1 MHSAHHHHHLPLVL
15 LLTFGRVVAAD
26 SQLKTLLVTIFV
38 IVDALVLFILLWTI
52 YAFCRRLKAKETG
65 KENPPPPPPPTAVA
79 VEIIEKGEGMRCDEE
94 EDAVV
99 QEPGKITF
107 ATDGGGFGIDE
118 LLKASAEGLGK
129 GSFGSCYKAML
140 DGARMVVVKRLRGI
154 GPVTKEEFL
163 KQMRSLSAMEHPN
176 LLPLLGYYYS
186 STEKLVISNY
196 SCHGNLF
203 DRIHGNI
210 ADLSTKPYE
219 TGGRRRADRTPFTW
233 SSRLQVAQG
242 VAQAMEFLH
251 LNMRSSVPHGNLKAT
266 NVLLDE
272 NDKPLV
278 CDHGLAPLIP
288 ASLAVH
294 RMVCYKSPEYQLNRS
309 MSRKTDV
316 WSYGCLLLELITGRV
331 AANSRPGGVRSVEL
345 CHWVNRAVR
354 EEWTGEVFDAEM
366 LVQKRATSGMIML
379 LKLALW
385 CCEQSPEKRPEM
397 AEVARELERITA
409 GEADTEDD

>member
-1 MHSAHHHHHLPLVL
+1 MHTAHPHHHLPLLL
-15 LLTFGRVVAAD
+15 LLTLGRVVAAD
-26 SQLKTLLVTIFV
+26 TQLKTLLVAIFV
-38 IVDALVLFILLWTI
+38 IVDALVLLILLWTI
-52 YAFCRRLKAKETG
+52 YVFCRRLKAKETG
-65 KENPPPPPPPTAVA
+65 KENPPPGEVN
-79 VEIIEKGEGMRCDEE
+79 EKGEGVRCEEEE

-107 ATDGGGFGIDE
+107 AKDGGGFGLEE

-129 GSFGSCYKAML
+129 GSFGSCYKAMV
-140 DGARMVVVKRLRGI
+140 DDARMVVVKRLRGV

-163 KQMRSLSAMEHPN
+163 KHMRSLSAMEHPN

-196 SCHGNLF
+196 ACNGNLF
-203 DRIHGNI
+203 DRIHGKI
-210 ADLSTKPYE
+210 ADLSSKPYE
-219 TGGRRRADRTPFTW
+219 TGGGRRADRTPFSW

-251 LNMRSSVPHGNLKAT
+251 LNMRSSVPHGNLKAS

-272 NDKPLV
+272 SDKPLV
-278 CDHGLAPLIP
+278 CDHGLVPLIP
-288 ASLAVH
+288 ASLAVN
-294 RMVCYKSPEYQLNRS
+294 RMVCYKSPEYQHNRS
-309 MSRKTDV
+309 VSRKTDV

-331 AANSRPGGVRSVEL
+331 AATSTPGGVRGGEL

-354 EEWTGEVFDAEM
+354 EEWTGEVFDAEF
-366 LVQKRATSGMIML
+366 LVHKRATSGMIML

-397 AEVARELERITA
+397 EEVAREVERITA
-409 GEADTEDD
+409 GETDAEDD

>member
-1 MHSAHHHHHLPLVL
+1 MHTAHPHHHLPLLL
-15 LLTFGRVVAAD
+15 LLTLGRVVAAD
-26 SQLKTLLVTIFV
+26 TQLKTLLVAIFV
-38 IVDALVLFILLWTI
+38 IVDALVLLILLWTI
-52 YAFCRRLKAKETG
+52 YVFCRRLKAKETG
-65 KENPPPPPPPTAVA
+65 KENPPPGEVN
-79 VEIIEKGEGMRCDEE
+79 EKGEGVRCEEEE

-107 ATDGGGFGIDE
+107 AKDGGGFGLEE

-129 GSFGSCYKAML
+129 GSFGSCYKAMV
-140 DGARMVVVKRLRGI
+140 DDARMVVVKRLRGV

-163 KQMRSLSAMEHPN
+163 KHMRSLSAMEHPN

-196 SCHGNLF
+196 ACNGNLF
-203 DRIHGNI
+203 DRIHGKI
-210 ADLSTKPYE
+210 ADLSSKPYE
-219 TGGRRRADRTPFTW
+219 TGGGRRADRIPFSW

-251 LNMRSSVPHGNLKAT
+251 LNMRSSVPHGNLKAS

-272 NDKPLV
+272 SDKPLV
-278 CDHGLAPLIP
+278 CDHGLVPLIP
-288 ASLAVH
+288 ASLAVN
-294 RMVCYKSPEYQLNRS
+294 RMVCYKSPEYQHNRS
-309 MSRKTDV
+309 VSRKTDV

-331 AANSRPGGVRSVEL
+331 AATSTPGGVRGGEL

-354 EEWTGEVFDAEM
+354 EEWTGEVFDAEF
-366 LVQKRATSGMIML
+366 LVHKRATSGMIML

-397 AEVARELERITA
+397 EEVAREVERITA
-409 GEADTEDD
+409 GETDAEDD

>member
-1 MHSAHHHHHLPLVL
+1 MHTAHPHHHLPLLL

-26 SQLKTLLVTIFV
+26 TQLKTLLVAIFV
-38 IVDALVLFILLWTI
+38 IVDALVLLILVWTI

-65 KENPPPPPPPTAVA
+65 KENPPPGEVN
-79 VEIIEKGEGMRCDEE
+79 EKGEGVRCEEEEEE

-107 ATDGGGFGIDE
+107 AKDGGGFGLEE

-129 GSFGSCYKAML
+129 GSFGSCYKAMV
-140 DGARMVVVKRLRGI
+140 DDARMVVVKRLRGV

-163 KQMRSLSAMEHPN
+163 KHMRSLSAMEHPN

-196 SCHGNLF
+196 ACNGNLF
-203 DRIHGNI
+203 DRIHGKI
-210 ADLSTKPYE
+210 ADLSSKPYE
-219 TGGRRRADRTPFTW
+219 TGGGRRADRTPFSW

-251 LNMRSSVPHGNLKAT
+251 LNMRSSVPHGNLKAS

-272 NDKPLV
+272 SDKPLV
-278 CDHGLAPLIP
+278 CDHGLVPLIP
-288 ASLAVH
+288 ASLAVN
-294 RMVCYKSPEYQLNRS
+294 RMVCYKSPEYQHNRS
-309 MSRKTDV
+309 VSRKTDV

-331 AANSRPGGVRSVEL
+331 AATSTPGGVRGGEL

-354 EEWTGEVFDAEM
+354 EEWTGEVFDAEF
-366 LVQKRATSGMIML
+366 LVHKRATSGMIML

-397 AEVARELERITA
+397 EEVAREVERITA
-409 GEADTEDD
+409 GETDAEDD

>member
-1 MHSAHHHHHLPLVL
+1 MHSAHHHYHLPLLL

-26 SQLKTLLVTIFV
+26 SQLKTLLVAIFL
-38 IVDALVLFILLWTI
+38 IVDALVLLILLWTI

-65 KENPPPPPPPTAVA
+65 TENPPPA
-79 VEIIEKGEGMRCDEE
+79 VEAIEKGEGMRCDEE

-107 ATDGGGFGIDE
+107 AKDGGGFGLED

-129 GSFGSCYKAML
+129 GSFGSCYKATL
-140 DGARMVVVKRLRGI
+140 DGARMVVVKRLRGV
-154 GPVTKEEFL
+154 GPVTEEEFL
-163 KQMRSLSAMEHPN
+163 KHMKSLSAMEHPN
-176 LLPLLGYYYS
+176 LMPLLGYYFS
-186 STEKLVISNY
+186 TTEKLVISNY
-196 SCHGNLF
+196 ACRGNLF
-203 DRIHGNI
+203 DRIH
-210 ADLSTKPYE
+210 
-219 TGGRRRADRTPFTW
+219 GRRRADRTPFTW

-242 VAQAMEFLH
+242 VAQGMEFLH
-251 LNMRSSVPHGNLKAT
+251 LNMRSSVPHGNLKAS

-278 CDHGLAPLIP
+278 CDHGLVPLIP

-294 RMVCYKSPEYQLNRS
+294 RMVCYKSPEYQHNRS
-309 MSRKTDV
+309 VSRKTDV

-331 AANSRPGGVRSVEL
+331 AANTTPGGVRGGEL

-397 AEVARELERITA
+397 AEVAGEVERITA
-409 GEADTEDD
+409 GEADEEDD